1 MEYAEGTP
9 GRIFTLRIDNEEDIL
24 ETLGIFL
31 KEKDVNT
38 GVLFFLGALKRA
50 KLITGPK
57 EAVFPPVPN
66 EIIISG
72 GHEIIGIGTVYKS
85 ENGPSLHIH
94 TSAGRKEETLT
105 GCLREFAEVY
115 LIAEVVIL
123 EFMGISAIRAF
134 DPKLGASIPR
144 FDV

>member
-1 MEYAEGTP
+1 MEYAEGKP
-9 GRIFTLRIDNEEDIL
+9 GRIFTLRIDNEEDL
-24 ETLGIFL
+24 LKTLSAFI
-31 KEKDVNT
+31 KDKKIDS
-38 GVLFFLGALKRA
+38 GVIFFLGALKRA
-50 KLITGPK
+50 KLVTGPK
-57 EAVFPPVPN
+57 EAVLPPVPN

-115 LIAEVVIL
+115 LVAEVVIL
-123 EFMGISAIRAF
+123 EFENIFAQRIF
-134 DPKLGASIPR
+134 DPKLGAAIPR